1 MSACLVLAWCILPL
15 AAVAG
20 LAGPGRLVAQ
30 PSPRTAVSSTA
41 TSVAGSTRAVPAS
54 APAPAAI
61 TEVTAAR
68 RAARPAATW
77 TVRPGDTLSAIAAA
91 LGVRGG
97 WPALYA
103 ANRAAVGPD
112 PGLIRPGTVLA
123 VPGRQAPARYTVAPG
138 DTLSAVA
145 AALGVPGGWP
155 ALYAANETAVGPD
168 PDRIGAG
175 TVLTVPGPPAPAAAR
190 PAPRAPAP
198 GPARHAPAP
207 AGRHPAHPAPAP
219 AGRRPPGH
227 PAAPGPAAASGHAAA
242 PGRRAAPGN
251 ASTDAPAGGLPRWLQ
266 DVLLA
271 AGVLAATAFAAEPAA
286 AFARR
291 RRGTARPGRTRPAQP
306 RAPGITGV
314 AGGPGAARGAR
325 RAARKAKIILAD
337 HERLIVTYS
346 AADHAVY
353 VLTPPGEDP
362 RAVLRAA
369 RLVVPE
375 DTYEDLA
382 GHLGVPSAWP
392 ME

>member
-41 TSVAGSTRAVPAS
+41 TSVAGSTRAAPAS

-77 TVRPGDTLSAIAAA
+77 TVR
-91 LGVRGG
+91 
-97 WPALYA
+97 
-103 ANRAAVGPD
+103 
-112 PGLIRPGTVLA
+112 
-123 VPGRQAPARYTVAPG
+123 PG

-227 PAAPGPAAASGHAAA
+227 
-242 PGRRAAPGN
+242 
-251 ASTDAPAGGLPRWLQ
+251 
-266 DVLLA
+266 
-271 AGVLAATAFAAEPAA
+271 
-286 AFARR
+286 
-291 RRGTARPGRTRPAQP
+291 
-306 RAPGITGV
+306 
-314 AGGPGAARGAR
+314 
-325 RAARKAKIILAD
+325 
-337 HERLIVTYS
+337 
-346 AADHAVY
+346 
-353 VLTPPGEDP
+353 
-362 RAVLRAA
+362 
-369 RLVVPE
+369 
-375 DTYEDLA
+375 
-382 GHLGVPSAWP
+382 
-392 ME
+392 